1 MLSSAENY
9 QFPVLVE
16 QMTYRTQLEKNE
28 FLCNN
33 WTFNDVL
40 VRLLDIIAY
49 PIKSKIENIHNRCGY
64 SLTSI
69 NTGIHQKLIDNCCHL
84 LARVLSE
91 IIFQSAPEV
100 CTHFIWLVYHSLFF
114 VWYLNSLKIH
124 QFYRTK
130 IHHYHHKV
138 FDRQDCVLPA
148 VILAVLG
155 IILIFIC
162 KSIFHLLNIYFS
174 LNCQY
179 VDLQEYRK
187 FWSGCDLFQCW

>member
-28 FLCNN
+28 FLSNN

-49 PIKSKIENIHNRCGY
+49 PIRSKIENIHNRCGY

-100 CTHFIWLVYHSLFF
+100 
-114 VWYLNSLKIH
+114 
-124 QFYRTK
+124 
-130 IHHYHHKV
+130 
-138 FDRQDCVLPA
+138 
-148 VILAVLG
+148 
-155 IILIFIC
+155 
-162 KSIFHLLNIYFS
+162 
-174 LNCQY
+174 
-179 VDLQEYRK
+179 
-187 FWSGCDLFQCW
+187 

>member
-1 MLSSAENY
+1 MTFFVYRKFDSDKKPFFYIFSNISFQSIISPSDNSGLPMLSSAENY

-49 PIKSKIENIHNRCGY
+49 PVKSKIENIHNRCGY

-100 CTHFIWLVYHSLFF
+100 KLDLF
-114 VWYLNSLKIH
+114 
-124 QFYRTK
+124 
-130 IHHYHHKV
+130 
-138 FDRQDCVLPA
+138 
-148 VILAVLG
+148 
-155 IILIFIC
+155 
-162 KSIFHLLNIYFS
+162 LNILFGFYWLSFNHADYNRYIYSINALSQTMIIFS
-174 LNCQY
+174 FLLLKKKKNPFCPKY
-179 VDLQEYRK
+179 
-187 FWSGCDLFQCW
+187 